1 MLKITLNLYY
11 GAKIHN
17 GSFFLRLATTSNA
30 DTMFIKT
37 RREFTNVCTFSDL
50 LAFVQESMLK
60 LTLPI
65 SYDPNMHLLM
75 FPCLETTVI
84 NNIDYHLLLELGKDW
99 STSQDQAVAIC
110 VVDKVH

>member
-1 MLKITLNLYY
+1 MPSGSKRTISGSTVVSKVSKVMVKPLNEPYKLLKITLNLYY

-17 GSFFLRLATTSNA
+17 GSFFWRLATRSNA

-37 RREFTNVCTFSDL
+37 RREFTNVCTYSDL

-65 SYDPNMHLLM
+65 
-75 FPCLETTVI
+75 
-84 NNIDYHLLLELGKDW
+84 
-99 STSQDQAVAIC
+99 
-110 VVDKVH
+110 